1 MFSFY
6 MSWITEINE
15 SDASDELKKIYQE
28 IKTKRGKLSNVMT
41 VHSLNPGSM
50 KYHMDLYVHL
60 MFGSS
65 PLSRADRELIAV
77 LVSIF
82 NNCRYCV
89 QHHLE
94 ALRHYWK
101 DKVVLDE
108 MLDDIDAVDL
118 DPRLDSLMVYV
129 KKLTCAPS
137 ELTEKDISGLRKQ
150 GFTDRGILDIGLIV
164 GYFNFVNRIV
174 LGLGVETTSEEI
186 GGYRY

>member
-50 KYHMDLYVHL
+50 KYHMDLYLHL

-65 PLSRADRELIAV
+65 PLSRTDREFIAV

-82 NNCRYCV
+82 NNCGYCV

-101 DKVVLDE
+101 DEVVLNE

-129 KKLTCAPS
+129 KKLTCVPS

>member
-1 MFSFY
+1 

-15 SDASDELKKIYQE
+15 SDASDELKKVFQE
-28 IKTKRGKLSNVMT
+28 IKTKRGKISNIMS

-65 PLSRADRELIAV
+65 PLSRADREFIAV

-82 NNCRYCV
+82 NNCTYCV
-89 QHHLE
+89 RHHLE

-101 DKVVLDE
+101 DGDVLDE
-108 MLDDIDAVDL
+108 MLQDIGAVDL
-118 DPRLDSLMVYV
+118 DPRLYSLMVYV
-129 KKLTCAPS
+129 KKLTRAPS
-137 ELTEKDISGLRKQ
+137 EVIEGDISELRKQ
-150 GFTDRGILDIGLIV
+150 GFTDRGILDISVIV

-174 LGLGVETTSEEI
+174 LGLGVEATSEEI
-186 GGYRY
+186 SGYKY

>member
-1 MFSFY
+1 

-15 SDASDELKKIYQE
+15 YDGSDELKKIYQE

-50 KYHMDLYVHL
+50 KCHMDLYVHL

-65 PLSRADRELIAV
+65 PLSRADREFIAV
-77 LVSIF
+77 LVSFF
-82 NNCRYCV
+82 NNCGYCV

-101 DKVVLDE
+101 EEDVINE
-108 MLDDIDAVDL
+108 MMCDIDAVDL
-118 DPRLDSLMVYV
+118 DPRLDNLMRYV
-129 KKLTCAPS
+129 KKLTFAPS
-137 ELTEKDISGLRKQ
+137 DVSEKDINGLREQ

-174 LGLGVETTSEEI
+174 LGLGVEATSDEI

>member
-1 MFSFY
+1 

-15 SDASDELKKIYQE
+15 TDAPDELKKVFKE
-28 IKTKRGKLSNVMT
+28 IKTKRGKISNIMS

-65 PLSRADRELIAV
+65 PLSRVDREFIAV

-82 NNCRYCV
+82 NNCTYCV
-89 QHHLE
+89 HHHLE

-101 DKVVLDE
+101 DEDILDE
-108 MLDDIDAVDL
+108 LLVDIDAVDL
-118 DPRLDSLMVYV
+118 DPRLKSLMVYV
-129 KKLTCAPS
+129 KKLTCTPS
-137 ELTEKDISGLRKQ
+137 EVIEGDISGLRKQ

-174 LGLGVETTSEEI
+174 SGLGVEATSEEI